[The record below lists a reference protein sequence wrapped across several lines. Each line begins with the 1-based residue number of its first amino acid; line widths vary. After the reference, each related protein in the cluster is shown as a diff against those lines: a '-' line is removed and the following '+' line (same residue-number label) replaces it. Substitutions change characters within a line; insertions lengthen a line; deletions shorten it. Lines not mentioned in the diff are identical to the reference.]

1 MIRSLRILS
10 TVCVSASV
18 IAGGFAAASSPTTL
32 VASTP
37 VFETT
42 SSGLIT
48 FSGEDEAIRVAVV
61 FTKQDDAVVETSV
74 RFVDANG
81 VVLKQQRGD
90 LRDGEPVVA
99 ELTRRDVGERTN
111 LLVRVEVIHKL
122 PGVRDSRYPIVATLQ
137 PISLDGF
144 GRFVVDLGDGVC
156 GCPTC
161 GAPIQN
167 GAHADCGTTF
177 PSDM

>member
-1 MIRSLRILS
+1 MIRSSQILS
-10 TVCVSASV
+10 TVCVSALV
-18 IAGGFAAASSPTTL
+18 LTGGLAAATSPTTL

-61 FTKQDDAVVETSV
+61 FAKQDDAVVETLV
-74 RFVDANG
+74 RFVDAKG
-81 VVLKQQRGD
+81 VVLKQQRAD

-122 PGVRDSRYPIVATLQ
+122 PGVRDSRYPIVVTLQ

-144 GRFVVDLGDGVC
+144 GRFAIVWGGGVC
-156 GCPTC
+156 GCPMC
-161 GAPIQN
+161 GAPIEH